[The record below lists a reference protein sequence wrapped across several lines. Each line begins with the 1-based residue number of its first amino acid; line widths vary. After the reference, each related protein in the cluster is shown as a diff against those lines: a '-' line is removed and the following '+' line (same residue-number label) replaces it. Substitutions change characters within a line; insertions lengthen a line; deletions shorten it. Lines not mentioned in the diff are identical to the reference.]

1 MVTKQTFSSL
11 RARQALLKVLGVDF
25 PRLKIRDRAA
35 MEALSEEVL
44 SLREEVD
51 GLEDALSAAES
62 LADIDALC
70 PIFNRRA
77 FEREVRREIALAG
90 RFTTRLSLIFIDLD
104 NFKQVNDV
112 YGHAAGDDVLVR
124 ISEILARNTRETDV
138 VGRLGGDEFGIVLAH
153 AARADSE
160 LKAAQLEE
168 IIDGFV
174 VGGPEGTDGP
184 DIILGASCGVVEWRS
199 GQDASMLIASADQEM
214 FAQKARRK
222 RMS

>member
-1 MVTKQTFSSL
+1 MMTKQTSPRL
-11 RARQALLKVLGVDF
+11 RARQALLKVLGVDLAQ
-25 PRLKIRDRAA
+25 LKIRDRAA

-44 SLREEVD
+44 ALHDEVD
-51 GLEDALSAAES
+51 DLQDALAAAES

-70 PIFNRRA
+70 PVFNRRA

-90 RFTTRLSLIFIDLD
+90 RFRTCLSLIFIDLD
-104 NFKQVNDV
+104 NFKRVNDV
-112 YGHAAGDDVLVR
+112 YGHAAGDDVLVT

-160 LKAAQLEE
+160 LKAEQLEK

-174 VGGPEGTDGP
+174 MKPPDGEEGP
-184 DIILGASCGVVEWRS
+184 DLILGASCGVVEWRP
-199 GQDASMLIASADQEM
+199 GQNAGMLIASADQEM
-214 FAQKARRK
+214 FARKACRK
-222 RMS
+222 LV